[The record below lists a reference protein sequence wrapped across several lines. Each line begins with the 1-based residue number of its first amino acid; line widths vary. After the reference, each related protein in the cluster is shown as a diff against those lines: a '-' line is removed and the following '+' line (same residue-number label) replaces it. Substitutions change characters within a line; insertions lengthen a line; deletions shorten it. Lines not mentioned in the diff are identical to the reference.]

1 MKFIHMIQRSTD
13 TTDARF
19 VNAAEAAQA
28 LGVTVTTLYAYV
40 GRKGIRTQRVPGTRE
55 THYWWPDI
63 ERVRQKERRSDE
75 EQKPTGVTHE
85 TKITLMTQRGP
96 YYRGKSALDLAK
108 THTLEAVAAL
118 LWDVDEASTFSARTM
133 SVPKEFRT
141 LQKMLK
147 HASPV
152 DLAAALFP
160 CLAHVHP
167 TAFSL

>member
-1 MKFIHMIQRSTD
+1 MKFIHMVQRSTD
-13 TTDARF
+13 AADARF

-40 GRKGIRTQRVPGTRE
+40 GRKGIGTQRVPGARQ

-63 ERVRQKERRSDE
+63 ERVRRKERRSE
-75 EQKPTGVTHE
+75 AQQRPTGVTHE
-85 TKITLMTQRGP
+85 TTITLMTQRGP
-96 YYRGKSALDLAK
+96 YYRGKSALQLAT

-118 LWDVDEASTFSARTM
+118 LWDVDEASTFSARAI

-147 HASPV
+147 HANPW
-152 DLAAALFP
+152 DLATALFP
-160 CLAHVHP
+160 
-167 TAFSL
+167 S